1 MAKQKSGYL
10 LHTAISD
17 SSNMPPVNTQEE
29 KVIAPWLQVAGHL
42 KSFISEMMNK
52 T

>member
-10 LHTAISD
+10 LQTAISY
-17 SSNMPPVNTQEE
+17 SSNVPPVNTQEE

-42 KSFISEMMNK
+42 NSLINEMMNE